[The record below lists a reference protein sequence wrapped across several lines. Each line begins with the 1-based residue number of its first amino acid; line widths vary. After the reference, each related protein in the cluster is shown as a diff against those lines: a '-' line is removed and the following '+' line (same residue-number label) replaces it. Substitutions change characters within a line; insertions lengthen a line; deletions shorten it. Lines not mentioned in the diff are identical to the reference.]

1 MPNGSVKAARV
12 ASVPA
17 AAWYCSRASTG
28 TIGAG
33 VVTATRNVVGIPSS
47 GENAES
53 HVGTPVASTTGSQEI
68 PGTVNKAVAGAGAC
82 NCKPAKLNWVPP
94 SVPMVIPHWSALLE
108 TSSSWKPAPAITAA
122 AAPCSGESGAAA
134 LLVDGGAGANEALIG
149 LMVRTGGVVARHLT
163 RATTPGSHSRPPR
176 AAQAAAYAA
185 GKGEPGPAAAT
196 AA

>member
-28 TIGAG
+28 TIGVGA
-33 VVTATRNVVGIPSS
+33 VTATRNVVGVPSS

-53 HVGTPVASTTGSQEI
+53 QFGTPDASTTGSQEI
-68 PGTVNKAVAGAGAC
+68 PGTVYTAVAAAGAC

-108 TSSSWKPAPAITAA
+108 TSSNWKPAPAITAA
-122 AAPCSGESGAAA
+122 LPSDESGAAA
-134 LLVDGGAGANEALIG
+134 LLADGAAGANEALIG
-149 LMVRTGGVVARHLT
+149 LMVRTGGAAAVHVTSA
-163 RATTPGSHSRPPR
+163 ATPVSNSRP
-176 AAQAAAYAA
+176 ALAEYAAA
-185 GKGEPGPAAAT
+185 
-196 AA
+196 